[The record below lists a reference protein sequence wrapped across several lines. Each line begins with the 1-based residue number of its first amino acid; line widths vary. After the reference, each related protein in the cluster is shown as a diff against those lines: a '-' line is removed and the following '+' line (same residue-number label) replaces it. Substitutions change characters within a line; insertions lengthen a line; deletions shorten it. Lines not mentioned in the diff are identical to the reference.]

1 MFLIQ
6 YLTGVDIALRLNQLT
21 KPSKI
26 LKQILWQTK
35 MDQEVWKV
43 KRFLRKSSNQ
53 INAIELM

>member
-1 MFLIQ
+1 MLLIQ

-21 KPSKI
+21 KPSTI
-26 LKQILWQTK
+26 LKQKLWQTK